1 MHMPFH
7 HGIKL
12 VEISEGA
19 RPLSVKSTAVIGL
32 IATADDADPL
42 KFPLNT
48 PVEVTSELAIAGAGV
63 TGTLASA
70 LTAIFARTRTIVLV
84 IRVAASAVAATQTAN
99 AVGTVT
105 PEGARTGIQALLSCQ
120 SMFGYKPKILGAPGL
135 DSQGV
140 TDALTAV
147 AAKLNAFVYALA
159 IGETNAAAIGYRA
172 DFGAR
177 ELMLIT
183 PDVKRLN
190 AAGETVASSAV
201 ATALGQR
208 AWIDENVGWHKSL
221 SNVALTGV
229 LGVTRHIEFD
239 LQSMANDA
247 GILNQADITTI
258 VRRDGYR
265 FWGSRTCSDDPLFA
279 FEPYV
284 RTAQVL
290 RELADEL
297 FWAIDKPLTP
307 ALAKAIVSSLDN
319 TLKDLTRNGF
329 LLGGEAWFDG
339 ARNPIDQIAQG
350 KLEIDFDYTPV
361 PPLESLGIAQRIT
374 QRHLLDFA
382 ARVNG

>member
-1 MHMPFH
+1 MPYH
-7 HGIKL
+7 HGIKV

-19 RPLSVKSTAVIGL
+19 RPLSVKSTAIIGL

-42 KFPLNT
+42 AFPLNV
-48 PVEVTSELAIAGAGV
+48 PVEVTNDALIGKAGV
-63 TGTLASA
+63 AGTLAAA
-70 LTAIFARTRTIVLV
+70 LTTIFRRVKTIVVV
-84 IRVAASAVAATQTAN
+84 IRVAASAVPATQTAN

-105 PEGARTGIQALLSCQ
+105 VEGARTGIQALLSVQ
-120 SMFGYKPKILGAPGL
+120 SMLGYKPKILGAPGL

-140 TDALTAV
+140 ADALAAV
-147 AAKLNAFVYALA
+147 AVKLNAFVYASA
-159 IGETNAAAIGYRA
+159 IGATNAAAIGYRA
-172 DFGAR
+172 NFGAR

-183 PDVKRLN
+183 PDVKSLN
-190 AAGETVASSAV
+190 AAGVSAASSAV
-201 ATALGQR
+201 AAALAQR
-208 AWIDENVGWHKSL
+208 AWIDENIGWHKSI

-229 LGVTRHIEFD
+229 LGVTRDIEFD

-247 GILNQADITTI
+247 GILNEADITTI

-279 FEPYV
+279 FEPGV

-290 RELADEL
+290 RELADDL

-307 ALAKAIVSSLDN
+307 ALAKALVSSYDN
-319 TLKDLTRNGF
+319 SLKSLTRQGF
-329 LLGGEAWFDG
+329 LLGGEAWFDP
-339 ARNPIDQIAQG
+339 ARNPIDEIAAG
-350 KLEIDFDYTPV
+350 KLNIDFDYSYA

-382 ARVNG
+382 ARVTG

>member
-1 MHMPFH
+1 MPYH
-7 HGIKL
+7 HGIKV

-19 RPLSVKSTAVIGL
+19 RPLAVKSTAIIGL

-42 KFPLNT
+42 AFPLNV
-48 PVEVTSELAIAGAGV
+48 PVEVTTDALIGKAGV
-63 TGTLASA
+63 TGTLAQA
-70 LTAIFARTRTIVLV
+70 LTTIFRRVQTIIVV
-84 IRVAASAVAATQTAN
+84 VRVSASAVPATQTAN
-99 AVGTVT
+99 AVGIVT
-105 PEGARTGIQALLSCQ
+105 PEGARTGLQALLSCQ
-120 SMFGYKPKILGAPGL
+120 SMLGYKPKIIGAPGL

-140 TDALTAV
+140 ADALAAV
-147 AAKLNAFVYALA
+147 AIKLNAFAYASA
-159 IGETNAAAIGYRA
+159 IGATNGEAIGYRA
-172 DFGAR
+172 NFGVR

-183 PDVKRLN
+183 PDVKSLN
-190 AAGETVASSAV
+190 AAGAAVASSAV
-201 ATALGQR
+201 ATALAQR
-208 AWIDENVGWHKSL
+208 AWIDENIGWHKSL

-229 LGVTRHIEFD
+229 LGLTRDIEFD

-290 RELADEL
+290 RELADDL

-307 ALAKAIVSSLDN
+307 ALAKAVVSSYDN
-319 TLKDLTRNGF
+319 SLKSLTRNGF
-329 LLGGEAWFDG
+329 LLGGEAWFDP
-339 ARNPIDQIAQG
+339 ARNPVDEIAAG
-350 KLEIDFDYTPV
+350 KLNIDFDYTPV
-361 PPLESLGIAQRIT
+361 PPLESLGLAQRIT

>member
-1 MHMPFH
+1 MPYH
-7 HGIKL
+7 HGIKV

-19 RPLSVKSTAVIGL
+19 RPLAVKSTAIIGL
-32 IATADDADPL
+32 IATADDADPVA
-42 KFPLNT
+42 FPLNV
-48 PVEVTSELAIAGAGV
+48 PVEVTNDALIGKAGV
-63 TGTLASA
+63 TGTLAAA
-70 LTAIFARTRTIVLV
+70 LTTIFRRVKTIVV
-84 IRVAASAVAATQTAN
+84 VVRVAASAVPATQTGN

-105 PEGARTGIQALLSCQ
+105 VEGARTGIQALLSVQ
-120 SMFGYKPKILGAPGL
+120 SKLGYKPKILGAPGL

-140 TDALTAV
+140 ADALAAV
-147 AAKLNAFVYALA
+147 AVKLNAFVYASA
-159 IGETNAAAIGYRA
+159 IGATNGEAIGYRA
-172 DFGAR
+172 NFGAR

-183 PDVKRLN
+183 PDVKSLN
-190 AAGETVASSAV
+190 AAGATVASSSV
-201 ATALGQR
+201 AAALAQR
-208 AWIDENVGWHKSL
+208 AWIDENIGWHKSI

-229 LGVTRHIEFD
+229 LGVTRDIEFD

-247 GILNQADITTI
+247 GILNEADITTI

-290 RELADEL
+290 RELADDL

-307 ALAKAIVSSLDN
+307 ALAKAIVSSYDN
-319 TLKDLTRNGF
+319 QLKSLTRNGF
-329 LLGGEAWFDG
+329 LLGGEAWFDP
-339 ARNPIDQIAQG
+339 ARNPVDEIAAG
-350 KLEIDFDYTPV
+350 KLNIDFDYTPI

-382 ARVNG
+382 QRVTG